1 MSLHALQLRQNYNR
15 SQVNQNL
22 KNKAKQRH
30 TTVLK
35 EMLVSK
41 FLSKNSI
48 DLSVALGLLT
58 DSNTED
64 KKILLKK

>member
-1 MSLHALQLRQNYNR
+1 
-15 SQVNQNL
+15 
-22 KNKAKQRH
+22 
-30 TTVLK
+30 
-35 EMLVSK
+35 MLVSK